1 MEELVLNQ
9 NTIECIKIEAIQS
22 VKKLMGNDLKE
33 IILYGSCARGD
44 FTADS
49 DIDIALITAG
59 DRMSIKKY
67 DDGLAAI
74 ATELAMRYFAIVN
87 FVCLPEAEYLE
98 KKTWYAYFKNIAKGG
113 RNSVWIRN
121 ILMRLLK

>member
-49 DIDIALITAG
+49 DVDIALITAG
-59 DRMSIKKY
+59 DRMRIKKY
-67 DDGLAAI
+67 DDGLAVI

-98 KKTWYAYFKNIAKGG
+98 KKTWYAYFKNIAKEGE
-113 RNSVWIRN
+113 
-121 ILMRLLK
+121 ILYG